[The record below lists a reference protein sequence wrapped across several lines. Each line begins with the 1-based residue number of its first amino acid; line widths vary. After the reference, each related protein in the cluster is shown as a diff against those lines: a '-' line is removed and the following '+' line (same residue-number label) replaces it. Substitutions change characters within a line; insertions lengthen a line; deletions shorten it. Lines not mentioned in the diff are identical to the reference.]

1 MNQRL
6 PQAVYVALFVPIV
19 RLILPQEWYIH
30 VHLAG
35 CLKTLP
41 PNGLFKSNSFFPA
54 KVAIIKTKG
63 TTIAFSPF
71 LLSSISLLSFSFVS
85 GLVSVIL
92 ELIAPKS
99 LPFDAFSLK

>member
-41 PNGLFKSNSFFPA
+41 PNGLFKSNSFFR
-54 KVAIIKTKG
+54 
-63 TTIAFSPF
+63 
-71 LLSSISLLSFSFVS
+71 
-85 GLVSVIL
+85 
-92 ELIAPKS
+92 
-99 LPFDAFSLK
+99 LK